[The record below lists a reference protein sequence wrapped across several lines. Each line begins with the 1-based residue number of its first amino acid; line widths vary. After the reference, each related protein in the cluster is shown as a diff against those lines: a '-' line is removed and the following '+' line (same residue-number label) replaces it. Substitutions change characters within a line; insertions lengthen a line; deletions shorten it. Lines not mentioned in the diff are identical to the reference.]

1 MGERLTTPNSQR
13 LTLAQLPNV
22 RRRVS
27 LAQQAH
33 CLGVG
38 SWLAI
43 LLGVVCVASLF
54 MATPSAQQAPPVFR
68 SATSIVSVD
77 VIVRDASGNVV
88 KGLTAADF
96 SVLEDGKPQQIE
108 TFSFQQINDTA
119 PAAPAPTPALLTD
132 LESKVR
138 DDLQRTASASATDAP
153 PGPMPSSTFAG
164 RRLIVLLFDVSSM
177 QPEDVQRAVD
187 SATQYVD
194 KQMSPADLVSVVT
207 IGTTIT
213 VLTDFTGTRED
224 VHSALAT
231 LAYTDGTATPPPA
244 AATADTDE
252 AAASSTDT
260 TTTDETGFDTFN
272 NDVRLRALK
281 TIAETLGPIEQ
292 KKAILYFSA
301 GMQRSGDDNQVEL
314 RAAINAS
321 VRGNVSIYAI
331 DSRGLQAVAPGG
343 DASRGSRGG
352 VGLFSGDSVRQQ
364 FQQLNASQDSLTTLA
379 ADTGGRAFTDSNDFG
394 EAFSRA
400 QRDLSAY
407 YLIGYGSTNNSK
419 DGRFRKIEVKVNRR
433 NTKIEARAGYYA
445 ERDFAHTN
453 RQDREGM
460 LDEQLT
466 AAVSLTDLP
475 LVVGTGWFRQE
486 VNRFYVPIALAIPG
500 SAVPPS
506 TTPNATK
513 VSFDVRGLVRDEQG
527 RTVGRIRDTL
537 DVPAAD
543 GGSLSGRLVLYQSGV
558 TLPPGRF
565 SVKVV
570 VRENATGTIGSFE
583 APIAVPSLRDAGMKV
598 SPPVIST
605 QLQPAGKE
613 RTANPLV
620 RDGVQLLPNL
630 TRAVSRNQSVY
641 FYFEVYDP
649 ALADAAPDLRTS
661 LAFYRGNVK
670 VYETPVVERT
680 MIDDPARKA
689 VLFQLEVPASAF
701 TPGTYTCQ
709 VNVIDAV
716 AGKVAFP
723 RLAFQVR

>member
-1 MGERLTTPNSQR
+1 
-13 LTLAQLPNV
+13 
-22 RRRVS
+22 
-27 LAQQAH
+27 
-33 CLGVG
+33 
-38 SWLAI
+38 
-43 LLGVVCVASLF
+43 LGVVALASVVS
-54 MATPSAQQAPPVFR
+54 ATIAAQQAPPVFR

-96 SVLEDGKPQQIE
+96 TVLEDGKPQQIE
-108 TFSFQQINDTA
+108 TFSFQQITDTA
-119 PAAPAPTPALLTD
+119 PDNGTPTPALLAD

-138 DDLQRTASASATDAP
+138 DDLQRAAGATATDAA

-207 IGTTIT
+207 IGNTIT
-213 VLTDFTGTRED
+213 VLTDFTATKED
-224 VHSALAT
+224 VHAALSALA
-231 LAYTDGTATPPPA
+231 YSDGTATPPPA
-244 AATADTDE
+244 AATAETDE
-252 AAASSTDT
+252 AAASSSDT

-394 EAFSRA
+394 EAFARA

-407 YLIGYGSTNNSK
+407 YLIGYGSTNTIK

-433 NTKIEARAGYYA
+433 NSKIEARAGYYA

-486 VNRFYVPIALAIPG
+486 ANRFYVPIALAVPG
-500 SAVPPS
+500 SAVPPPS
-506 TTPNATK
+506 TPNAAK

-527 RTVGRIRDTL
+527 RTVGRIKDTL

-583 APIAVPSLRDAGMKV
+583 APITVPALRDAGMKV
-598 SPPVIST
+598 SPPVLST
-605 QLQPAGKE
+605 QLQPAGRE

-630 TRAVSRNQSVY
+630 TRAVARNQNVY

-649 ALADAAPDLRTS
+649 ALVDGAPDLRTS

-680 MIDDPARKA
+680 VIDDPARKA
-689 VLFQLEVPASAF
+689 VLFQLQVPASAF
-701 TPGTYTCQ
+701 TPGNYTCQ
-709 VNVIDAV
+709 VNVIDTI

>member
-1 MGERLTTPNSQR
+1 VAA
-13 LTLAQLPNV
+13 LA
-22 RRRVS
+22 
-27 LAQQAH
+27 
-33 CLGVG
+33 
-38 SWLAI
+38 
-43 LLGVVCVASLF
+43 
-54 MATPSAQQAPPVFR
+54 AQQAPPVFR
-68 SATSIVSVD
+68 SATAVVSVD
-77 VIVRDASGNVV
+77 VIVRDNQGNIVT
-88 KGLTAADF
+88 GLTAADF
-96 SVLEDGKPQQIE
+96 TVLEDGKPQRIDTFTFEQIA
-108 TFSFQQINDTA
+108 DTA
-119 PAAPAPTPALLTD
+119 PDSGAPAPALLAD

-138 DDLQRTASASATDAP
+138 DDLQRAPGTAPAAA
-153 PGPMPSSTFAG
+153 PGPMPASTFAG

-177 QPEDVQRAVD
+177 QPEDVRRAVD
-187 SATQYVD
+187 SGMQYVD
-194 KQMSPADLVSVVT
+194 TQMSPADLVSVVT

-213 VLTDFTGTRED
+213 VLTDFTSEKED
-224 VHSALAT
+224 VRAALAT
-231 LAYTDGTATPPPA
+231 LGYTEGTATPPPA

-252 AAASSTDT
+252 AAATSDT
-260 TTTDETGFDTFN
+260 TDATDETGFEAFN

-301 GMQRSGDDNQVEL
+301 GMARSGDDNQVEL

-321 VRGNVSIYAI
+321 VRGNVAIYAV

-352 VGLFSGDSVRQQ
+352 VALFSGNAVRQQ
-364 FQQLNASQDSLTTLA
+364 FQQLTASQDSLTTLA

-394 EAFSRA
+394 EAFTRA

-407 YLIGYGSTNNSK
+407 YLIGYASTNTAK
-419 DGRFRKIEVKVNRR
+419 DGRFRKIEVKVAKRSV
-433 NTKIEARAGYYA
+433 KIEARSGYYA
-445 ERDFAHTN
+445 DRDFAHTN

-460 LDEQLT
+460 LDDQL
-466 AAVSLTDLP
+466 ASAVSLTDLP
-475 LVVGTGWFRQE
+475 LVVGTGWFRQDA
-486 VNRFYVPIALAIPG
+486 NRFYVPIALAVPG
-500 SAVPPS
+500 SAVPPPATPS
-506 TTPNATK
+506 TAK

-537 DVPAAD
+537 DVPAGDA
-543 GGSLSGRLVLYQSGV
+543 GLAGRLVLYQSGV

-583 APIAVPSLRDAGMKV
+583 APITVPALRDAGIKV
-598 SPPVIST
+598 SPPVLST

-630 TRAVSRNQSVY
+630 TRAVARNQSVY

-680 MIDDPARKA
+680 KIDDVARKA

-701 TPGTYTCQ
+701 TPGNYTCQ

-723 RLAFQVR
+723 RLTFQVR

>member
-1 MGERLTTPNSQR
+1 MRRALVFCLVFGVF
-13 LTLAQLPNV
+13 AAGAYLPL
-22 RRRVS
+22 S
-27 LAQQAH
+27 AQQ
-33 CLGVG
+33 G
-38 SWLAI
+38 
-43 LLGVVCVASLF
+43 
-54 MATPSAQQAPPVFR
+54 QQAPPIFR
-68 SATSIVSVD
+68 SSTSIVSVD
-77 VIVRDASGNVV
+77 VIVRDASGNIV

-96 SVLEDGKPQQIE
+96 TVFEDGKPQQIE
-108 TFSFQQINDTA
+108 TFSFQQIGDAVPERST
-119 PAAPAPTPALLTD
+119 PAPALLG
-132 LESKVR
+132 
-138 DDLQRTASASATDAP
+138 DLQNKVLEDLQHAAGTTAAVAST
-153 PGPMPSSTFAG
+153 GPMPSSTFAG

-187 SATQYVD
+187 SATSYVD

-207 IGTTIT
+207 IGTDIK
-213 VLTDFTGTRED
+213 VLTDFTGEKED
-224 VHSALAT
+224 VHNALAM
-231 LAYTDGTATPPPA
+231 LGYTEGTATPPPA
-244 AATADTDE
+244 ASTAETDE
-252 AAASSTDT
+252 TAASSTDT
-260 TTTDETGFDTFN
+260 TDTDDTGFEAFN

-292 KKAILYFSA
+292 KKAIMYFSA
-301 GMQRSGDDNQVEL
+301 GMQRNGDDNQVEL

-321 VRGNVSIYAI
+321 VRGNVAIYAI

-352 VGLFSGDSVRQQ
+352 VSLFSGDSVRQQ
-364 FQQLNASQDSLTTLA
+364 FQTLTASQDSLTTLS

-394 EAFSRA
+394 DAFARA

-407 YLIGYGSTNNSK
+407 YLIGYGSTNSNK

-433 NTKIEARAGYYA
+433 SLKIEARAGYYA
-445 ERDFAHTN
+445 DRDFVHTN

-460 LDEQLT
+460 LDDQLN

-475 LVVGTGWFRQE
+475 LVVGTGWFRQDA
-486 VNRFYVPIALAIPG
+486 NRFYVPIALAVPG
-500 SAVPPS
+500 SAVPPA
-506 TTPNATK
+506 TTAGAK
-513 VSFDVRGLVRDEQG
+513 ASFDVRGVVRDEQG
-527 RTVGRIRDTL
+527 RTVGRLRDTL
-537 DVPAAD
+537 DVPAGD
-543 GGSLSGRLVLYQSGV
+543 NGSLAGRLVLYQSGV
-558 TLPPGRF
+558 SLPPGRF

-570 VRENATGTIGSFE
+570 VRENASGTIGSFE
-583 APIAVPSLRDAGMKV
+583 AAIAVPTLRDNGIKV
-598 SPPVIST
+598 SPPVLST
-605 QLQPAGKE
+605 QLQPAGRD

-630 TRAVSRNQSVY
+630 TRAVSRNQNVY

-649 ALADAAPDLRTS
+649 ALADQAPDLRAS

-670 VYETPVVERT
+670 VYETPVIEKT
-680 MIDDPARKA
+680 MVDDATRKA

>member
-1 MGERLTTPNSQR
+1 MAPRSFRTR
-13 LTLAQLPNV
+13 RWTLV
-22 RRRVS
+22 
-27 LAQQAH
+27 LAAA
-33 CLGVG
+33 V
-38 SWLAI
+38 LAI
-43 LLGVVCVASLF
+43 VPGTAQ
-54 MATPSAQQAPPVFR
+54 QQAPPVFR

-77 VIVRDASGNVV
+77 VIVRDSSGNVV

-96 SVLEDGKPQQIE
+96 TVLEDGRPQQIE
-108 TFSFQQINDTA
+108 TFTFQQIADSPGDPGG
-119 PAAPAPTPALLTD
+119 PAPALLAD
-132 LESKVR
+132 LEARVKE
-138 DDLQRTASASATDAP
+138 DLQRAAGTSTADTPQPMAST
-153 PGPMPSSTFAG
+153 SFAG
-164 RRLIVLLFDVSSM
+164 RRLMVLLFDVSSM
-177 QPEDVQRAVD
+177 EPEDVQRAVD
-187 SATQYVD
+187 SANEYVD

-207 IGTTIT
+207 IGSDIT
-213 VLTDFTGTRED
+213 VLTDFTAVKED
-224 VHSALAT
+224 VHTALST
-231 LAYTDGTATPPPA
+231 LAYTEGTATPPPTV
-244 AATADTDE
+244 ATAETDE
-252 AAASSTDT
+252 TAQT
-260 TTTDETGFDTFN
+260 TETSATDETGFEAFN

-292 KKAILYFSA
+292 KKAIVYFSA
-301 GMQRSGDDNQVEL
+301 GMQRNGDDNQVEL

-321 VRGNVSIYAI
+321 VRGNVAIYPV

-352 VGLFSGDSVRQQ
+352 VGLFSGQNVRQQ
-364 FQQLNASQDSLTTLA
+364 FQQLTASQDSLTTLA

-394 EAFSRA
+394 EAFARA

-407 YLIGYGSTNNSK
+407 YLIGYGSTNTVK

-460 LDEQLT
+460 LDEQLA

-475 LVVGTGWFRQE
+475 LVVGTGWFRQDQT
-486 VNRFYVPIALAIPG
+486 RFYVPIALAVPG
-500 SAVPPS
+500 SAVPP
-506 TTPNATK
+506 PAAPGAAK
-513 VSFDVRGLVRDEQG
+513 VTFDVRGVVRDEQG

-537 DVPAAD
+537 DVPTGD
-543 GGSLSGRLVLYQSGV
+543 GNSLAGRLVLYQSGV

-570 VRENATGTIGSFE
+570 VRENASGTIGSFE
-583 APIAVPSLRDAGMKV
+583 APIAVPQLRDAGIKV
-598 SPPVIST
+598 SPPVMST
-605 QLQPAGKE
+605 QLQPAGRE
-613 RTANPLV
+613 RTANPLI

-630 TRAVSRNQSVY
+630 TRAVGRSQNVY

-649 ALADAAPDLRTS
+649 GLVDAAPDLRTS

-680 MIDDPARKA
+680 MIDDVNRKA

-709 VNVIDAV
+709 VNVIDAI

>member
-1 MGERLTTPNSQR
+1 M
-13 LTLAQLPNV
+13 
-22 RRRVS
+22 
-27 LAQQAH
+27 
-33 CLGVG
+33 G
-38 SWLAI
+38 SWTDLRRWV
-43 LLGVVCVASLF
+43 LGVVGFAAIYL
-54 MATPSAQQAPPVFR
+54 ATLTAQQPPPPQAPPVFR
-68 SATSIVSVD
+68 STASIVSVD
-77 VIVRDASGNVV
+77 VIVRDASGNIV

-96 SVLEDGKPQQIE
+96 TVLEDGKPQQIE
-108 TFSFQQINDTA
+108 TFTFQQIADTA
-119 PAAPAPTPALLTD
+119 PATEAPTPALLTD

-138 DDLQRTASASATDAP
+138 EDLQKASSTPAAAGAAA
-153 PGPMPSSTFAG
+153 GPMPSSTFAG

-187 SATQYVD
+187 SATDYVD

-213 VLTDFTGTRED
+213 VLTDFTGVKED
-224 VHSALAT
+224 VHAALAM
-231 LAYTDGTATPPPA
+231 LGYTEGTATPPPA
-244 AATADTDE
+244 AATSETDE
-252 AAASSTDT
+252 ASATTDT
-260 TTTDETGFDTFN
+260 DTTDETGFDTFN

-321 VRGNVSIYAI
+321 VRGNVAIYAI

-352 VGLFSGDSVRQQ
+352 VALFSGQSVRQQ
-364 FQQLNASQDSLTTLA
+364 FQQLTASQDSLTTLA

-407 YLIGYGSTNNSK
+407 YLIGYASTNTTK

-433 NTKIEARAGYYA
+433 NSRIEARSGYYA

-460 LDEQLT
+460 LDDQLN

-486 VNRFYVPIALAIPG
+486 NNRFYVPIALAVPG
-500 SAVPPS
+500 SAVPPP

-543 GGSLSGRLVLYQSGV
+543 GGSLAGRLVLYQSGV

-570 VRENATGTIGSFE
+570 VRENSSGSIGSFE
-583 APIAVPSLRDAGMKV
+583 APIAVPILRDAGIKV
-598 SPPVIST
+598 SPPVLST
-605 QLQPAGKE
+605 QLQPAGRE
-613 RTANPLV
+613 RTTNPLV

-630 TRAVSRNQSVY
+630 TRAVARNQSVY

-649 ALADAAPDLRTS
+649 AVADAAPDLRTS

-670 VYETPVVERT
+670 VYETPVVEKT

>member
-1 MGERLTTPNSQR
+1 MGTIPE
-13 LTLAQLPNV
+13 
-22 RRRVS
+22 RRVIFVAPDGPGRWS
-27 LAQQAH
+27 TGRRWALALVALVSVAVSVPIAAQQQ
-33 CLGVG
+33 
-38 SWLAI
+38 
-43 LLGVVCVASLF
+43 
-54 MATPSAQQAPPVFR
+54 ATPVFR
-68 SATSIVSVD
+68 AGASIVSVD
-77 VIVRDASGNVV
+77 VIVRDAQGNVI
-88 KGLTAADF
+88 KGLTQADF
-96 SVLEDGKPQQIE
+96 TVLEDGKPQPIE
-108 TFSFQQINDTA
+108 TFTFQQIADTA
-119 PAAPAPTPALLTD
+119 APAAAPAPALLGD
-132 LESKVR
+132 LEAKVR
-138 DDLQRTASASATDAP
+138 EDLQRATTTTTAAAVPAEPTPMTSA
-153 PGPMPSSTFAG
+153 TFAG

-187 SATQYVD
+187 SATDYVD
-194 KQMSPADLVSVVT
+194 RQMSPADLVSLVT
-207 IGTTIT
+207 IGSTIN
-213 VLTDFTGTRED
+213 VLTDFTSVKED
-224 VHSALAT
+224 VHQALAA
-231 LAYTDGTATPPPA
+231 LGYSEGTATPPPSV
-244 AATADTDE
+244 ATAETDE
-252 AAASSTDT
+252 TAQ
-260 TTTDETGFDTFN
+260 TTDETTDDTGFEEFN

-301 GMQRSGDDNQVEL
+301 GMQRNGDDNQVEL

-321 VRGNVSIYAI
+321 VRGNVAIYPI

-352 VGLFSGDSVRQQ
+352 VGLFSGQNVRSQ
-364 FQQLNASQDSLTTLA
+364 FQQLTASQDSLTTLA

-407 YLIGYGSTNNSK
+407 YLIGYSSSNAAK
-419 DGRFRKIEVKVNRR
+419 DGRFRKIEVRVSRKGARL
-433 NTKIEARAGYYA
+433 EARAGYYA

-453 RQDREGM
+453 RQDREGI
-460 LDEQLT
+460 LDDQLA

-475 LVVGTGWFRQE
+475 VVVGTGWFRQTAD
-486 VNRFYVPIALAIPG
+486 RFYVPIALAVPG
-500 SAVPPS
+500 SAVPP
-506 TTPNATK
+506 PDPPKPGAPPITK
-513 VSFDVRGLVRDEQG
+513 VSFDVRGVVRDEQG

-543 GGSLSGRLVLYQSGV
+543 GGSLAGKLVLYQSGV

-570 VRENATGTIGSFE
+570 VRENASGTIGTFE
-583 APIAVPSLRDAGMKV
+583 APIAVPLLRDAGIKV

-605 QLQPAGKE
+605 QLQPAGKDK
-613 RTANPLV
+613 TTNPLV

-630 TRAVSRNQSVY
+630 TRLVARNQNVY
-641 FYFEVYDP
+641 FYYEVYDP
-649 ALADAAPDLRTS
+649 ALTDAAPDVRTS

-680 MIDDPARKA
+680 MVDDATRKA
-689 VLFQLEVPASAF
+689 VLFELEVPAAAF

-723 RLAFQVR
+723 RLAFQVK

>member
-1 MGERLTTPNSQR
+1 MCAQKPDRVWFSSRKTGPGLVFAVIAA
-13 LTLAQLPNV
+13 LCVVTL
-22 RRRVS
+22 R
-27 LAQQAH
+27 
-33 CLGVG
+33 
-38 SWLAI
+38 
-43 LLGVVCVASLF
+43 
-54 MATPSAQQAPPVFR
+54 AQQAPPVFR
-68 SATSIVSVD
+68 SSTSIVSVD
-77 VIVRDASGNVV
+77 VIVRDASGNIVR
-88 KGLTAADF
+88 GLTAADF
-96 SVLEDGKPQQIE
+96 TVFEDGKPQRIE
-108 TFSFQQINDTA
+108 TFTFQQIADTA
-119 PAAPAPTPALLTD
+119 PSTASPTPALLTD

-138 DDLQRTASASATDAP
+138 EDLQRAAGATATNAP
-153 PGPMPSSTFAG
+153 PGPMPASTFAG

-187 SATQYVD
+187 SATDYVD

-213 VLTDFTGTRED
+213 VLSDFTSGKED
-224 VHSALAT
+224 IHAALAT
-231 LAYTDGTATPPPA
+231 LGYTEGTATPPPA
-244 AATADTDE
+244 AATAETDE
-252 AAASSTDT
+252 SAATSDT
-260 TTTDETGFDTFN
+260 ATTDETGFDTFN

-281 TIAETLGPIEQ
+281 TIAETLSPIEQ

-321 VRGNVSIYAI
+321 VRGNVAIYAI

-352 VGLFSGDSVRQQ
+352 VGLFSGSSVRQQ

-394 EAFSRA
+394 EAFARA

-407 YLIGYGSTNNSK
+407 YLIGYGSTNNTK

-433 NTKIEARAGYYA
+433 SVRIEARSGYYA

-453 RQDREGM
+453 RQDREGT
-460 LDEQLT
+460 LDEQLA

-486 VNRFYVPIALAIPG
+486 ANRFYVPIALAVPG
-500 SAVPPS
+500 SAVPPP
-506 TTPNATK
+506 TTPTAAK

-527 RTVGRIRDTL
+527 RTVGRLRDTL
-537 DVPAAD
+537 DVPAGD
-543 GGSLSGRLVLYQSGV
+543 NGSLAGRLVLYQSGV

-570 VRENATGTIGSFE
+570 VRENSTGTIGSFE
-583 APIAVPSLRDAGMKV
+583 APITVPQLRDAGMKV
-598 SPPVIST
+598 SPPVLST
-605 QLQPAGKE
+605 QLQPAGRE

-620 RDGVQLLPNL
+620 RDGLQLLPNL
-630 TRAVSRNQSVY
+630 TRAVARNQNLY

-649 ALADAAPDLRTS
+649 ALADAAPDVRTS

-680 MIDDPARKA
+680 VIDDPVRKA

-723 RLAFQVR
+723 RLVFQVR

>member
-1 MGERLTTPNSQR
+1 MLHPTRGSSR
-13 LTLAQLPNV
+13 V
-22 RRRVS
+22 RRW
-27 LAQQAH
+27 A
-33 CLGVG
+33 LGV
-38 SWLAI
+38 LT
-43 LLGVVCVASLF
+43 VASLSL
-54 MATPSAQQAPPVFR
+54 ATTAAQQPQAPPVFR
-68 SATSIVSVD
+68 SATAIVSVD
-77 VIVRDASGNVV
+77 VIVRDGSGNIVT
-88 KGLTAADF
+88 GLTAHDF
-96 SVLEDGKPQQIE
+96 TVLEDGKPQQIE
-108 TFSFQQINDTA
+108 TFTFQQISDTA
-119 PAAPAPTPALLTD
+119 APGAAPTPALLTD

-138 DDLQRTASASATDAP
+138 EDLQHSAATTAADATT
-153 PGPMPSSTFAG
+153 GPMPASTFAG
-164 RRLIVLLFDVSSM
+164 RRLMVLLFDVSSM

-194 KQMSPADLVSVVT
+194 KQMSPADLVSVIT
-207 IGTTIT
+207 IGTTIN
-213 VLTDFTGTRED
+213 VLTDFTSTKED
-224 VHSALAT
+224 VHGALAT

-244 AATADTDE
+244 AATSETDE
-252 AAASSTDT
+252 SNASSDT
-260 TTTDETGFDTFN
+260 TATDETGFDTFN

-321 VRGNVSIYAI
+321 VRGNVAIYAI

-364 FQQLNASQDSLTTLA
+364 FQQLTASQDSLTTLA

-407 YLIGYGSTNNSK
+407 YLIGYGSTNTTK

-433 NTKIEARAGYYA
+433 GTKIEARSGYYA

-453 RQDREGM
+453 RQDREGV
-460 LDEQLT
+460 LDEQLS

-486 VNRFYVPIALAIPG
+486 ANRFYVPIALAVPG
-500 SAVPPS
+500 SAVPPPLS
-506 TTPNATK
+506 PTPGNK
-513 VSFDVRGLVRDEQG
+513 VSFDVRGIVRDEQG
-527 RTVGRIRDTL
+527 RTVGRIKDTL
-537 DVPAAD
+537 DVNGAE
-543 GGSLSGRLVLYQSGV
+543 GGSLSGKLVLYQSGV

-570 VRENATGTIGSFE
+570 VRENSTGTIGSFE
-583 APIAVPSLRDAGMKV
+583 APINVPFLRDAGMKV
-598 SPPVIST
+598 SPPVMST

-613 RTANPLV
+613 RTVNPLV

-630 TRAVSRNQSVY
+630 TRAVGRNQSVY
-641 FYFEVYDP
+641 LYFEVYDP
-649 ALADAAPDLRTS
+649 GIADAAPDLRTS

-670 VYETPVVERT
+670 IYETPVVERT
-680 MIDDPARKA
+680 MIDDAARKA

-723 RLAFQVR
+723 RLTFQVR

>member
-1 MGERLTTPNSQR
+1 M
-13 LTLAQLPNV
+13 
-22 RRRVS
+22 RRV
-27 LAQQAH
+27 LA
-33 CLGVG
+33 
-38 SWLAI
+38 AI
-43 LLGVVCVASLF
+43 AVASIYF
-54 MATPSAQQAPPVFR
+54 ATLTGQQPAQPQAPPVFR
-68 SATSIVSVD
+68 STASIVSVD
-77 VIVRDASGNVV
+77 VIVRDASGNIV

-96 SVLEDGKPQQIE
+96 TVLEDGKPQQIE
-108 TFSFQQINDTA
+108 TFTFQQIADTA
-119 PAAPAPTPALLTD
+119 PATEAPTPALLTD

-138 DDLQRTASASATDAP
+138 EDLQRTAATPVAADAAA
-153 PGPMPSSTFAG
+153 GPMPSSTFAG
-164 RRLIVLLFDVSSM
+164 RRLMVLLFDVSSM

-187 SATQYVD
+187 SATDYVD
-194 KQMSPADLVSVVT
+194 KQMSPADLVSVIT
-207 IGTTIT
+207 IGTTIN
-213 VLTDFTGTRED
+213 VLTDFTSVKED
-224 VHSALAT
+224 VHTALAT
-231 LAYTDGTATPPPA
+231 LGYTEGTATPPPA
-244 AATADTDE
+244 AATSETDE
-252 AAASSTDT
+252 AAATTDADA
-260 TTTDETGFDTFN
+260 TDETGFDTFN

-321 VRGNVSIYAI
+321 VRGNVAIYAI

-352 VGLFSGDSVRQQ
+352 VALFSGQSVRQQ
-364 FQQLNASQDSLTTLA
+364 FQQLTASQDSLTTLA

-394 EAFSRA
+394 EAFARA

-407 YLIGYGSTNNSK
+407 YLIGYASTNSTK
-419 DGRFRKIEVKVNRR
+419 DGRFRKIEVKVTRR
-433 NTKIEARAGYYA
+433 NTRIEARSGYYA

-460 LDEQLT
+460 LDDQLN

-486 VNRFYVPIALAIPG
+486 ANRFYVPIALAVPG
-500 SAVPPS
+500 SAVPPP

-543 GGSLSGRLVLYQSGV
+543 GGSLSGKLVLYQSGV

-570 VRENATGTIGSFE
+570 VRENSSGSIGSFE
-583 APIAVPSLRDAGMKV
+583 APIAVPVLRDTGIKV
-598 SPPVIST
+598 SPPVLST
-605 QLQPAGKE
+605 QLQPAGRE

-630 TRAVSRNQSVY
+630 TRAVARNQNVY

-649 ALADAAPDLRTS
+649 ALADGAPDLRTS

-701 TPGTYTCQ
+701 TPGNYTCQ